1 VENKQF
7 IQIFSFDL
15 ILYFC
20 FGQSL
25 QQQQTE
31 SQGTLQAIWLE
42 RSTKFL
48 GKKSVNFYSTFS
60 VRRNL
65 FRQKNLLRKNFA

>member
-7 IQIFSFDL
+7 IQIFSFIL

-31 SQGTLQAIWLE
+31 SQGTLVAILAQNHE
-42 RSTKFL
+42 NHSK
-48 GKKSVNFYSTFS
+48 
-60 VRRNL
+60 
-65 FRQKNLLRKNFA
+65 